1 MAAFHEVRFPV
12 AIAFGATGGPE
23 RRTEIVTLASGREE
37 RNSRWADSRRRYN
50 AGTGVRSLR
59 DIAELTAFF
68 EARRGRL
75 YGFRWRDRTDWKSCA
90 TDAEPAADDQAIGE
104 GDGAEDS
111 FQLMKTYGAGESAY
125 VRAIAKP
132 VAASVRVAIAGVE
145 KDAGIDFSV
154 DETTGVVTFAPGA
167 IPLPGAAVTAGFAFD
182 VPARFDAD
190 RLDINL
196 AAFEAGEAPNIPIL
210 EIRP

>member
-1 MAAFHEVRFPV
+1 MAAFHEVRFPL

-75 YGFRWRDRTDWKSCA
+75 NGFRGRDRTDWKRCPP
-90 TDAEPAADDQAIGE
+90 DADPAADDQAIGE

-111 FQLMKTYGAGESAY
+111 FQLVKIYGAGESAY
-125 VRAIAKP
+125 VRAIASRSRRACGSRSP
-132 VAASVRVAIAGVE
+132 ASRRTRALISASTRRRV
-145 KDAGIDFSV
+145 S
-154 DETTGVVTFAPGA
+154 
-167 IPLPGAAVTAGFAFD
+167 
-182 VPARFDAD
+182 
-190 RLDINL
+190 
-196 AAFEAGEAPNIPIL
+196 
-210 EIRP
+210 